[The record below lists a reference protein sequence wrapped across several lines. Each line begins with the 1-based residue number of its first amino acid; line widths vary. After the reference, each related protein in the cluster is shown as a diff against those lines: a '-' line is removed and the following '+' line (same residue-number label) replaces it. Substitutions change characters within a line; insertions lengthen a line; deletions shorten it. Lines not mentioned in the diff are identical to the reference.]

1 MFLVVLFF
9 NKGLKMG
16 RNFHITDM
24 DKTIGERIRLRRI
37 MLGMR
42 QRDLGALCG
51 LTFQQI
57 QKYERAKNKLPSSR
71 LFDISRALKVPIEF
85 FFDDTNNMY
94 KTESLELLNL
104 YWALPKDIRKKVIL
118 KWMKTFCVGEK

>member
-1 MFLVVLFF
+1 
-9 NKGLKMG
+9 MG
-16 RNFHITDM
+16 RNFHITNI
-24 DKTIGERIRLRRI
+24 DKTIGKRIKLRRI

-42 QRDLGALCG
+42 QRDLAGLCG

-57 QKYERAKNKLPSSR
+57 QKYENAKNKLPISR
-71 LFDISRALKVPIEF
+71 LFLISRELKVPIEF

-104 YWALPKDIRKKVIL
+104 YWKLPKDIRKKLIL
-118 KWMKTFCVGEK
+118 KWMKVFCDSQK